1 MRFAPGKEVRAMK
14 KRFKGFVVLFSVLLL
29 SFVVYYFFFYLENTE
44 KTLLIGGSSTVYH
57 YTKALAEAYMEEK
70 GNTKIICE
78 SGGSKPGL
86 IAVKNGSIDIASM
99 SRDLEDE
106 EDDAFTKNYLIGK
119 DAVGMVVH
127 PSNPVENLTM
137 DQILGIISGE
147 INDWNQ
153 VGGEDRPIQVITRE
167 PESTTWKGLN
177 EIVLKGA
184 DVADSAIVAK
194 SARQM
199 AAAVAGDPE
208 AFGFLALSD
217 LQNSV
222 KLLKVGNVPMSRTTI
237 LTDRYPLSRS
247 FYYVVYDLPDPE
259 AEGKKGHLFF
269 REIVSLFRTDDESI
283 QQKRIKTIRDFLD
296 YVKSPQGQEII
307 EREGAI
313 GIN

>member
-1 MRFAPGKEVRAMK
+1 MK
-14 KRFKGFVVLFSVLLL
+14 KRFKGFMVLFSVLLL
-29 SFVVYYFFFYLENTE
+29 SFVVYYFSFYLNNTE

-57 YTKALAEAYMEEK
+57 YTQALAEAYMEER
-70 GNTKIICE
+70 GNAKVICE

-99 SRDLEDE
+99 SRDLDDD
-106 EDDAFTKNYLIGK
+106 EDDMFTKNYLIGK

-147 INDWNQ
+147 IDDWSQ
-153 VGGEDRPIQVITRE
+153 VGGEARPIQVITRE

-177 EIVLKGA
+177 EMVLKGA
-184 DVADSAIVAK
+184 DMADGAMVVN

-199 AAAVAGDPE
+199 AAAVAGAPD
-208 AFGFLALSD
+208 AIGFLALSD

-222 KLLKVGNVPMSRTTI
+222 KLLQVDNVPLSRTTI

-247 FYYVVYDLPDPE
+247 FYYVVYDLPDPA
-259 AEGKKGHLFF
+259 AEDQEGHPLF
-269 REIVSLFRTDDESI
+269 RWAVSLFQTDDETI
-283 QQKRIKTIRDFLD
+283 QQKRANTVRDFLD

-307 EREGAI
+307 VREGAI